1 MKSPVSKPSDFPESW
16 YLVDGKDM
24 VLGRIASRI
33 ALLLQGKA
41 NPRFVNH
48 LAPNVHV
55 VVVNARHIALTGKK
69 YDDKEEE
76 LFYYHTGYPGGIRSE
91 TYRQTLEGKH
101 PERVMMRA
109 IKRMLPKNSPR
120 ARAIMRCVRVYAEA
134 DHPHSAQE
142 QKMTKLDFGSVN
154 RKNVRVYG

>member
-16 YLVDGKDM
+16 YLVDAKDM
-24 VLGRIASRI
+24 VLGRVASRI
-33 ALLLQGKA
+33 ALVLQGKA

-48 LAPNVHV
+48 LMPNVHV
-55 VVVNARHIALTGKK
+55 VVVNAGKVALTGNK

-101 PERVMMRA
+101 PERVMLRA

-120 ARAIMRCVRVYAEA
+120 GRAIMRCVRVYPGAE
-134 DHPHSAQE
+134 HPHEAQE
-142 QKMTKLDFGSVN
+142 RKMVRLDFAAAN
-154 RKNVRVYG
+154 RKNVRASN